1 MIASAASV
9 RSEHVVEWSC
19 WSTTVRVVVRR
30 PDRLERARAAVEHE
44 LALMDAAASRFRPD
58 SEVSLLAEAGG
69 RPVRVSP
76 VLADAV
82 RAAVRVARLTDGSVD
97 PTLGRA
103 MVAAGYDVDFG
114 ALAATGSP
122 PRVTVTSAARA
133 SWRDVLLDGD
143 VLTLPEGVLLDL
155 GATGKALAVDRAAV
169 RASHAVGGAVLVAV
183 GGDLRVVEDG
193 SREPWLIELAERPD
207 DPGVAWVHVTDGA
220 VATSTTTARRW
231 RVAEGWAHHVLDP
244 TTGRPARVHWRT
256 ATVAAATCVDANAAS
271 TAALVKGRAAEPWL
285 RSVGLPARLVGV
297 DGSVVAV
304 GGWPE
309 DAAG

>member
-1 MIASAASV
+1 MISTAASL
-9 RSEHVVEWSC
+9 RSEHAVEWPC

-30 PDRLERARAAVEHE
+30 PDRLERARTAVEHE

-58 SEVSLLAEAGG
+58 SEVCVLAEAGG

-82 RAAVRVARLTDGSVD
+82 RAALRVARLTDGSVD

-103 MVAAGYDVDFG
+103 LVTAGYDVDFE
-114 ALAATGSP
+114 ALASTRDT
-122 PRVTVTSAARA
+122 PRVTVTSTARA
-133 SWRDVLLDGD
+133 SWRDVTLDGD
-143 VLTLPEGVLLDL
+143 VLTLPAGVLLDL

-169 RASHAVGGAVLVAV
+169 RASRAVDGAVLVAV
-183 GGDLRVVEDG
+183 GGDLRVVGDAN
-193 SREPWLIELAERPD
+193 REPWLIELAERPD
-207 DPGVAWVHVTDGA
+207 DPGAAWVHVSDGA

-271 TAALVKGRAAEPWL
+271 TAVLVKGRSAEPWL
-285 RSVGLPARLVGV
+285 RSVGLPARLVGA

-304 GGWPE
+304 GGWPV
-309 DAAG
+309 DAEA